1 MTPQQEAAALR
12 NFASL
17 CSFRVIQSSASVL
30 SVRLAALRR
39 GNRNAGDFQIHGT
52 EMGAAGEVKRSP
64 VIAAE
69 RDVGGRRLPVHDA
82 AELLAL
88 QVEDPD
94 AARAAAIDVP
104 GRVDLHAVGDA
115 GLAVRRSANT
125 RSLCLA

>member
-1 MTPQQEAAALR
+1 VHTGKGDG
-12 NFASL
+12 
-17 CSFRVIQSSASVL
+17 ASVL

-39 GNRNAGDFQIHGT
+39 GNRSAGNFQIHGT

-88 QVEDPD
+88 RVEDPD
-94 AARAAAIDVP
+94 AARAAP
-104 GRVDLHAVGDA
+104 LHVAAPLPLPALSDA
-115 GLAVRRSANT
+115 GPPSA
-125 RSLCLA
+125 

>member
-1 MTPQQEAAALR
+1 M
-12 NFASL
+12 
-17 CSFRVIQSSASVL
+17 SS
-30 SVRLAALRR
+30 RWLAALQR

-69 RDVGGRRLPVHDA
+69 RDVGGRWLPVHDA

-88 QVEDPD
+88 RVEDPD
-94 AARAAAIDVP
+94 AARAAAIDAV

-115 GLAVRRSANT
+115 GLAAAWIPHHT
-125 RSLCLA
+125 LAPLA

>member
-1 MTPQQEAAALR
+1 M
-12 NFASL
+12 SL
-17 CSFRVIQSSASVL
+17 FNRSVGVPKLAMPVSRPWLGCSSRP
-30 SVRLAALRR
+30 LAALQR

-88 QVEDPD
+88 RVEDPD
-94 AARAAAIDVP
+94 AARAAAIDVA
-104 GRVDLHAVGDA
+104 GRVDLHAVGD
-115 GLAVRRSANT
+115 
-125 RSLCLA
+125 

>member
-30 SVRLAALRR
+30 ALRLAALRR
-39 GNRNAGDFQIHGT
+39 GNRNAGDFQIYGT
-52 EMGAAGEVKRSP
+52 EMAAAGEVKRSP

-88 QVEDPD
+88 RVEDPD
-94 AARAAAIDVP
+94 AARAAAIDVA

-115 GLAVRRSANT
+115 GLAAAQIGEHAVA
-125 RSLCLA
+125 